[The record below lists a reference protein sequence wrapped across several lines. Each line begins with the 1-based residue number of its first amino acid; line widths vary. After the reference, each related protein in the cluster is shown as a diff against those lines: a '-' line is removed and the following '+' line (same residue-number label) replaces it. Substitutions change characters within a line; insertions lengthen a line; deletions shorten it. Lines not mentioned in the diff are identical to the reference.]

1 MLTSIQGFGLNML
14 CRPPFIY
21 RNVVWD
27 LMAAMLEKADLEMTK
42 YYQKFRINSSNGG
55 FFVGLAD
62 FACLGWKSYDLA
74 GYPHDD
80 ENAALFSDWITLGE
94 DVETA
99 KEKLKEA
106 QKS

>member
-1 MLTSIQGFGLNML
+1 M
-14 CRPPFIY
+14 Y

-27 LMAAMLEKADLEMTK
+27 LMADMIEQTDLKMTK
-42 YYQKFRINSSNGG
+42 YYQRFRTNTSNGNG
-55 FFVGLAD
+55 FFIGLAD

-94 DVETA
+94 DAETA
-99 KEKLKEA
+99 KEKFKETIKP
-106 QKS
+106 QSR

>member
-1 MLTSIQGFGLNML
+1 MLH
-14 CRPPFIY
+14 RPLFMY

-27 LMAAMLEKADLEMTK
+27 LMAEMIEQADLKMAK
-42 YYQKFRINSSNGG
+42 YYQKFRVNPSIGGG
-55 FFVGLAD
+55 FVLGMAD

-80 ENAALFSDWITLGE
+80 ENAALFSDWIVLGE

-99 KEKLKEA
+99 KEKLKESV
-106 QKS
+106 K